1 MAASVIA
8 QKVISSRA
16 NEKSRTPRGYANKLL
31 KEARKSLP
39 GLNMNLINYS
49 IKKLNVTNNE
59 NSVIIVNPDATIM
72 SSLTGGQSNHSSS
85 SSTCSNS
92 TLSLKSTELTESA
105 EFNCYNSITIESLS
119 NKNEAPTKS
128 TFGQPKGSTT
138 FYLDLN
144 EWIELAKN
152 KGGS

>member
-1 MAASVIA
+1 
-8 QKVISSRA
+8 
-16 NEKSRTPRGYANKLL
+16 
-31 KEARKSLP
+31 
-39 GLNMNLINYS
+39 MNLINYS

-85 SSTCSNS
+85 SSTCSDS
-92 TLSLKSTELTESA
+92 TLSLKSTELIESA
-105 EFNCYNSITIESLS
+105 EFNCCNSITIESPS
-119 NKNEAPTKS
+119 NNNEAPTKS